1 MAEILNK
8 AGEYVTDAIILTSKG
23 KQLDISA
30 FVVQTVIYEDIFS
43 NVMTGHMVISDAASL
58 ITGLPV
64 IGTELIT
71 VAFRTPTM
79 PEASSI
85 KKDFYISSVSE
96 RQLGDNEQQYVFNL
110 IAIEGFLDSTTYLT
124 SRLTG
129 STSDLIEKIYTDH
142 LNVKKD
148 LYIEQHTTKA
158 TVLPNHWTALK
169 TINWLTNG
177 GYREVPNTLF
187 FESNKNF
194 YCMSIDALIKNQRD
208 RMYGTYTLSPQATTL
223 SPTDLAQYF
232 FIKNITKIGFFDVL
246 KGQDFGYYANK
257 LITHDIVTKQYQEWP
272 FDYATARKGQNN
284 LEGLDTPQL
293 FRDVT
298 PKDPNNYRR
307 VRSLDTKLWNDY
319 TDPHYQTWA
328 PLRNSLLY
336 EAQTSRYVIEVHG
349 RTDIEVGK
357 VIQCNIPKSIAKDD
371 RTNISSILDPQLSG
385 KYLITHIRHEFILG
399 QHIMLLE
406 IMKDSYRR
414 SPE

>member
-8 AGEYVTDAIILTSKG
+8 VGEYVTDAIILTSKG

-43 NVMTGHMVISDAASL
+43 NVMTGHMVINDAADL
-58 ITGLPV
+58 ISRLPI

-79 PEASSI
+79 PVTSSI
-85 KKDFYISSVSE
+85 KKDFYISSIAE
-96 RQLGDNEQQYVFNL
+96 RELGDKEQNYVFNL
-110 IAIEGFLDSTTYLT
+110 IAIEGFVDSTTFLT

-129 STSDLIEKIYTDH
+129 STSDLIEKIYNEH
-142 LNVKKD
+142 LNVQKD

-194 YCMSIDALIKNQRD
+194 YCMSIDALIKNQKNNI
-208 RMYGTYTLSPQATTL
+208 YGSYTLTPEATSL
-223 SPTDLAQYF
+223 SPTNIEQYF
-232 FIKNITKIGFFDVL
+232 FIKNIAKMGFFDVL
-246 KGQDFGYYANK
+246 KGQDFGYYSNK
-257 LITHDIVTKQYQEWP
+257 LITHDIVTKQYQEWS
-272 FDYATARKGQNN
+272 FDYATARKGQTL
-284 LEGLDTPQL
+284 LEHNML
-293 FRDVT
+293 FRDT
-298 PKDPNNYRR
+298 TPNNPNTYRR
-307 VRSLDTKLWNDY
+307 VKSLDTKLWNDY

-336 EAQTSRYVIEVHG
+336 EAQSSRYIIEVHG

-357 VIQCNIPKSIAKDD
+357 VIECKIPKSIAKDD
-371 RTNISSILDPQLSG
+371 KSTLSSVLDPLLSG

-406 IMKDSYRR
+406 IMKDSYRG